1 MRKKLRVLILMHPDV
16 VPPED
21 PGKATDKEKLQWKTE
36 YGIVKGLRK
45 AGHQVKPLGVQHELL
60 PIRIAVDEWKPHIV
74 FNLLEEFHG
83 EAVYDQNVVGYL
95 ELLRIPYSGCNPRGM
110 VLSRGKALAK
120 KMLTYHRIL
129 VPKFAVFQR
138 GQRYRRA
145 RKFRYPVIVKS
156 LVEHSS
162 LGIAQA
168 SVVDNEEKLIERVKF
183 VHDHVGT
190 DAIVEEYIAGREL
203 YVGVL
208 GNRRLLVLPPFELI
222 FRKMSENSLPIATA
236 HVKHNPEYQKRHGID
251 LKAVIDL
258 SPDQVRHVV
267 HNSKRIFRILE
278 LDGYARID
286 YRLADDGKLYFL
298 EANPNPDL
306 AWDEEFAL
314 AAKHCGIAYGDLLRR
329 ILHLGLRRS
338 P

>member
-1 MRKKLRVLILMHPDV
+1 MRKNLRVLILMHPDV

-36 YGIVKGLRK
+36 YGIVKGLLSI
-45 AGHQVKPLGVQHELL
+45 GHEVKSLGVQHELL
-60 PIRIAVDEWKPHIV
+60 PIRNAVDEWKPHIV

-95 ELLRIPYSGCNPRGM
+95 ELLRIPYTGCNPRGM

-129 VPKFAVFQR
+129 VPNFAVFQR

-168 SVVDNEEKLIERVKF
+168 SVVDNEEKLVERVKF
-183 VHDHVGT
+183 VHDNVGT
-190 DAIVEEYIAGREL
+190 DAIAEEYIAGREM

-208 GNRRLLVLPPFELI
+208 GNRRLLVLPTFELV
-222 FRKMSENSLPIATA
+222 FRKLSENSLPIATA
-236 HVKHNPEYQKRHGID
+236 SAKHNPDYQKRHGID
-251 LKAVIDL
+251 LKPATDL
-258 SPDQVRHVV
+258 NADQVRQFA
-267 HNSKRIFRILE
+267 HNSKRIYRILE

-286 YRLADDGKLYFL
+286 YRLTDDGKLYFL

-306 AWDEEFAL
+306 ARDEEFAS
-314 AAKHCGIAYGDLLRR
+314 AANHSGIAYEDLLRR
-329 ILHLGLRRS
+329 ILSLGLRKN